1 MSNMTAYEIRL
12 KILEMAKDLAEKQYN
27 TAREAELKN
36 WESQVEQAKQTGTPI
51 PNYTPT
57 VAYPDEN
64 DVVTRAT
71 ALNVFV
77 SNMPQVVEPTSK
89 STKKST

>member
-12 KILEMAKDLAEKQYN
+12 EILKMAKDLAEKQYQ

-36 WESQVEQAKQTGTPI
+36 FDAQIEQAKRDGSSIPTFTP
-51 PNYTPT
+51 NTN
-57 VAYPDEN
+57 YPDEN
-64 DVVTRAT
+64 DVINRAT

-77 SNMPQVVEPTSK
+77 SNLSQVVEQTSK

>member
-12 KILEMAKDLAEKQYN
+12 KILEMAKDLAENQYY

-36 WESQVEQAKQTGTPI
+36 WESQVEQAKQTGTAI

-57 VAYPDEN
+57 VVYPNEN

>member
-1 MSNMTAYEIRL
+1 MSNMTPFEIRL
-12 KILEMAKDLAEKQYN
+12 EILKMAKDLAEKQYQ
-27 TAREAELKN
+27 TAREAELKI
-36 WESQVEQAKQTGTPI
+36 WDSHVEQAKQTGSAI
-51 PNYTPT
+51 PFYTPT
-57 VAYPDEN
+57 VTYPDEN

-77 SNMPQVVEPTSK
+77 SNMPQVVETTSK

>member
-1 MSNMTAYEIRL
+1 MSNMTPFEIRL
-12 KILEMAKDLAEKQYN
+12 EILKMAKDLAEKQYQ
-27 TAREAELKN
+27 TAREAEIKN
-36 WESQVEQAKQTGTPI
+36 WEAQVEQAKQTGTVI
-51 PNYTPT
+51 PAYTPT
-57 VAYPDEN
+57 VSYPDEN
-64 DVVTRAT
+64 DVVNRAT

>member
-1 MSNMTAYEIRL
+1 MSNMTPFEIRL
-12 KILEMAKDLAEKQYN
+12 EILKMAKDLAEKQYQ
-27 TAREAELKN
+27 TAREAEIKN
-36 WESQVEQAKQTGTPI
+36 WEAQVEQAKQTGQNI
-51 PNYTPT
+51 PAYSPT
-57 VAYPDEN
+57 VNYPDEN
-64 DVVTRAT
+64 DVVNRAT